1 MHLAA
6 YRTGASTPIPTL
18 ARWSIF
24 EKEGSVQTLEKKKQ
38 KKLFTVTLTYTAIH

>member
-6 YRTGASTPIPTL
+6 YRTGASAPIPTL

-38 KKLFTVTLTYTAIH
+38 LFTVTLTYTAIH